1 MHCIHSIF
9 YCVATLLYIYGNSSI
24 SHAVLWVKGSDGVT
38 VHNSSTSSPGWA
50 MTMPGPSCAVNVKQH
65 EH

>member
-1 MHCIHSIF
+1 MPLLNCCSVCGPTWFIIHPASW
-9 YCVATLLYIYGNSSI
+9 LP
-24 SHAVLWVKGSDGVT
+24 DGVT

-50 MTMPGPSCAVNVKQH
+50 MTMPGPSCAVTVKQH

>member
-1 MHCIHSIF
+1 MCSNII
-9 YCVATLLYIYGNSSI
+9 VYGNSSI
-24 SHAVLWVKGSDGVT
+24 SHAVLWVEGSDGVT

-50 MTMPGPSCAVNVKQH
+50 MTMPGPSCAVTVKQH